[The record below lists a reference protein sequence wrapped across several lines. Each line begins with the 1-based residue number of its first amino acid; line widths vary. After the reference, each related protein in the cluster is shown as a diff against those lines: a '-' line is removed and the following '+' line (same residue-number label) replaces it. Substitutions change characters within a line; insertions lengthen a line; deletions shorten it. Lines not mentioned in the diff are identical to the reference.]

1 MTDKTKQQNA
11 IKHAEYVKANL
22 IRREVN
28 FNKKTEPDLVE
39 WIESLETPFQTYTKR
54 LIRDDMNKKKQETA

>member
-1 MTDKTKQQNA
+1 MTDKIKQQNA

-22 IRREVN
+22 IRREVK